1 MRKKYTLMME
11 SNGKVGFGTFDHEKV
26 NLGDSYTKDEAEQRL
41 FSRYMKLKTL
51 EKYGVTTK
59 FNGEELKVEIR
70 GDGDHLARR
79 LWIEE
84 K

>member
-1 MRKKYTLMME
+1 MKKYILMME
-11 SNGKVGFGTFDHEKV
+11 SNGKEGFGTFDREKV
-26 NLGDSYTKDEAEQRL
+26 NLGESYTKEDAKQRM

-51 EKYGVTTK
+51 EKYGVSARLE
-59 FNGEELKVEIR
+59 GEELKVEIR
-70 GDGDHLARR
+70 GYGDHLDRR